1 MWMTMSMDLLTMTDP
16 TPYMAR
22 MSMMPMPRISM
33 KWRTISGDSPMR
45 RASATRQMSTTS
57 SAAS

>member
-1 MWMTMSMDLLTMTDP
+1 MSMDLLTMTDP

-45 RASATRQMSTTS
+45 RSSATRQMSTTS